1 VFSAEAT
8 VVIRR
13 PARDVLEFV
22 LDLERYRQA
31 DTKIG
36 RVDFVERN
44 GNAGRARYAGTM
56 RGLPGPTE
64 TVTWTLEPYSRL
76 RFASTPS
83 LWPGLV
89 YRFEGLFT
97 CEEGPEG
104 TRVLHRETVVLRPP
118 ISWFVDPLLR
128 GWLARDIVEEMQ
140 RMKRLLEGANSPRTD
155 A

>member
-1 VFSAEAT
+1 MFSAEAMAL
-8 VVIRR
+8 IRR
-13 PARDVLEFV
+13 SPRDILEFV

-31 DTKIG
+31 DRKIG

-44 GNAGRARYAGTM
+44 ANAGRARYAGTM

-64 TVTWTLEPYSRL
+64 TVSWTLEPYSRL

-97 CEEGPEG
+97 CEEVRGG
-104 TRVLHRETVVLRPP
+104 TRVLHRETVFLRRP
-118 ISWFVDPLLR
+118 ISWIVDPFLR
-128 GWLARDIVEEMQ
+128 GWLAHDIVEEMR
-140 RMKRLLEGANSPRTD
+140 RMKHLLEGKTSAGT
-155 A
+155 AG

>member
-36 RVDFVERN
+36 RVDFVERA

-97 CEEGPEG
+97 CDEGGEG
-104 TRVLHRETVVLRPP
+104 TRVLHRETVFLRRP
-118 ISWFVDPLLR
+118 ISWIVDPLLG
-128 GWLARDIVEEMQ
+128 GWLTRDIVEEMR
-140 RMKRLLEGANSPRTD
+140 RMKQLLEGADSSRAD
-155 A
+155 R